1 MNLYLNESQAEELFS
16 EFRDYVYRTALLLT
30 KSRSLADDITQ
41 ETFIRILT
49 KYHTYDETK
58 PIKPWIYTITINVT
72 RSIMRKQ
79 KWMDRLSIFTDNIED
94 DRINSLEDIFMHNE
108 DVREIWEAVK
118 GLSIKSREILILHF
132 YLGFTLKESA
142 DVLGIPEGTAKSR
155 MNTALKQLRRLD
167 LKRFSQKG
175 EDTVEG

>member
-49 KYHTYDETK
+49 KYHTYDERK

-108 DVREIWEAVK
+108 EVREIWEAVK

-132 YLGFTLKESA
+132 YLGFTLRESA

-175 EDTVEG
+175 EDMVEG

>member
-1 MNLYLNESQAEELFS
+1 MILYLNESQAEELFS

-108 DVREIWEAVK
+108 EVREIWEAVK

-132 YLGFTLKESA
+132 YLGFTLRESA
-142 DVLGIPEGTAKSR
+142 DVLRIPEGTAKSR

-167 LKRFSQKG
+167 LEKFSQKG
-175 EDTVEG
+175 EDAVEG

>member
-1 MNLYLNESQAEELFS
+1 MILYLNESQAEELFS

-108 DVREIWEAVK
+108 EVREIWEAVK

-132 YLGFTLKESA
+132 YLGFTLRESA

-167 LKRFSQKG
+167 LKKFSHKG
-175 EDTVEG
+175 EDAVEG

>member
-1 MNLYLNESQAEELFS
+1 MILYLNESQAEVLFS

-108 DVREIWEAVK
+108 EVREIWEAVK

-132 YLGFTLKESA
+132 YLGFTLRESA
-142 DVLGIPEGTAKSR
+142 DVLRIPEGTAKSR

-167 LKRFSQKG
+167 LEKFSQKG
-175 EDTVEG
+175 EDAVEG